1 MKYILTGT
9 ASEVAKVIR
18 ENRVREAR
26 GLIKFT
32 PVPEGGERR
41 KAEVPDTK
49 ESVETDTKE
58 PVETD
63 TKEVEDAEAKEPEVT
78 DTKEVKKPKGKK

>member
-1 MKYILTGT
+1 MKYILSGT
-9 ASEVAKVIR
+9 ASEVDKVIR
-18 ENRVREAR
+18 ENRIREAR

-32 PVPEGGERR
+32 PVPEGGKKEAPK

-49 ESVETDTKE
+49 EVK
-58 PVETD
+58 
-63 TKEVEDAEAKEPEVT
+63 AA

>member
-49 ESVETDTKE
+49 E

-63 TKEVEDAEAKEPEVT
+63 TKEVKAA

>member
-9 ASEVAKVIR
+9 PSEVAKVIR
-18 ENRVREAR
+18 ENRIREAR

-32 PVPEGGERR
+32 PVPEGGEGR

-49 ESVETDTKE
+49 EVKAADTKE
-58 PVETD
+58 PEVKDTKEPEEAEKTD
-63 TKEVEDAEAKEPEVT
+63 TKEVE
-78 DTKEVKKPKGKK
+78 KPKGKK

>member
-32 PVPEGGERR
+32 PVPEGGEGR
-41 KAEVPDTK
+41 KAEVP
-49 ESVETDTKE
+49 DTKE

-63 TKEVEDAEAKEPEVT
+63 TKEVKAA